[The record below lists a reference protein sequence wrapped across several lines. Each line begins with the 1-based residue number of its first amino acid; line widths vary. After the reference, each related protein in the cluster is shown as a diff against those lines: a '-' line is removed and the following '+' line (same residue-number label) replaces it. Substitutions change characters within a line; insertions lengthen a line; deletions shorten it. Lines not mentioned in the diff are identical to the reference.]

1 MNSDD
6 HRGSSPLGSYHCFH
20 FVGEKIEA
28 QNGSAVSKQHSW
40 DSSLFLGLSGAHCYV
55 KLSVGF
61 DAFPLAGIDGTE
73 GRRIPWV
80 PWVESGL
87 GMEDTEQV
95 GPPAS
100 EAEFW
105 ALHNLAKGFP
115 HLLILGLVPSVLTL
129 IKLFL
134 HYTLGFPDS
143 SVGKESA
150 CNAGEPGSIPGSG
163 RSPGE
168 GKGYPLQ
175 YSWASLVAQMIKNL
189 PAMWETWV

>member
-1 MNSDD
+1 MVRQLASG
-6 HRGSSPLGSYHCFH
+6 RAGTQVCFQALSW
-20 FVGEKIEA
+20 A
-28 QNGSAVSKQHSW
+28 Q
-40 DSSLFLGLSGAHCYV
+40 CYV
-55 KLSVGF
+55 KLSVDF
-61 DAFPLAGIDGTE
+61 DAFPLAGIGGTE

-87 GMEDTEQV
+87 GREDTEQG
-95 GPPAS
+95 GPLAS

-105 ALHNLAKGFP
+105 ALHNFAKGFP
-115 HLLILGLVPSVLTL
+115 HLLILGLVPSVLIL
-129 IKLFL
+129 INLFL

-150 CNAGEPGSIPGSG
+150 CNVGDLGLIPRLG

-175 YSWASLVAQMIKNL
+175 CSALENSMDCIGSDTTDYIHLSLVT
-189 PAMWETWV
+189 PVPTCS